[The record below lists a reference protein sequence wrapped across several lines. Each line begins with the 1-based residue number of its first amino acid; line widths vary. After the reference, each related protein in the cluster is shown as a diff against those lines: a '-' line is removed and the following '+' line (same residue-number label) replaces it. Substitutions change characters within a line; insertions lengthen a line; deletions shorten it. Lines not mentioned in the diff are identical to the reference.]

1 MAAFII
7 KDVRAHYEEFDV
19 TGILNSLNIDYK
31 SDIEDA
37 TSFADTSRRR
47 IPGLRDTDVNYS
59 GFWSGVEDA
68 GFFSKIGAA
77 SPGIFSF
84 AESSVVGAKAF
95 TLQNNLSGYTFG
107 GEIGSVH
114 PFSIT
119 SLGNGPLVSGELFVD
134 SVETASDVSAISEI
148 GDVAADEAVFA
159 ALHVVNSGGDATQ
172 TLDVIVE
179 SDDLVGFGS
188 PITRL
193 TFPQVTTSPIALWQF
208 LPGANADTFWRV
220 SWTIAGTGSP
230 TFTIFVVV
238 GIVKL

>member
-1 MAAFII
+1 MTSFVI

-31 SDIEDA
+31 ADVEDA
-37 TSFADTSRRR
+37 TNFADTSRRR
-47 IPGLRDTDVNYS
+47 IPGLKDTNVNYS
-59 GFWSGVEDA
+59 GFWSAAEDA
-68 GFFSKIGAA
+68 GFFAKIGA
-77 SPGIFSF
+77 STPGIFSF
-84 AESSVVGAKAF
+84 AKSNVIGARAF
-95 TLQNNLSGYTFG
+95 TLQNDLSSYSFG

-114 PFSIT
+114 PFSIA
-119 SLGNGPLVSGELFVD
+119 SMGNGPLVKGELFAD
-134 SVETASDVSAISEI
+134 SVEIASDVSAILEI

-159 ALHVVNSGGDATQ
+159 ALHVVNSGGDASQ

-188 PITRL
+188 PLTRL
-193 TFPQVTTSPIALWQF
+193 TFPQVTTSPIAQWQF
-208 LPGANADTFWRV
+208 LAGLNTDTFWRV

-238 GIVKL
+238 GIVKI